1 MRAGRRVLVRASV
14 GVVALLVLGE
24 AACRIVERSRCR
36 TYCALTCDPHLRWGW
51 WHTPGAAGTCQ
62 LCAGGRPVW
71 RAYARY
77 DARGLRAARDVAT
90 TPAPGTFRILVL
102 GDSYTEG
109 LQVEAPWPRR
119 LERRLNRDASPVLR
133 YEVLNAAVAGWSV
146 DNALL
151 YLRDEGWRYRPD
163 LVLYAF
169 DTGNDVFENDHDLIR
184 AGPFPY
190 PAKPWFALEGDRLV
204 LHDFP
209 LPAEPWSAWL
219 ARRGRRVLD
228 DHSALGRGLL
238 ALAARVSVRPARASS
253 SAESVPRMGQNYLA
267 ATVPEWRRA
276 WRLTAALLA
285 ALRAEVERR
294 GARFAVVVV
303 NGREEV
309 TARWRWQLDLVPA
322 FRALPHDFDKPNRL
336 LTRFL
341 SRRGIPFVPLL
352 APFRAR
358 FGATGMPGFLPA
370 PDIHW
375 APAGHALAARV
386 VARALRAQA
395 LVGATPS
402 PVRPSARDP
411 RAAPSP

>member
-1 MRAGRRVLVRASV
+1 MRASA

-24 AACRIVERSRCR
+24 AACRLVERSRCR
-36 TYCALTCDPHLRWGW
+36 THCALTCDPHPHWGW
-51 WHTPGAAGTCQ
+51 WHTAGAAGTCQ
-62 LCAGGRPVW
+62 LCAGDRLVW
-71 RAYARY
+71 GTHARY
-77 DARGLRAARDVAT
+77 DARGLRTGRLVAP
-90 TPAPGTFRILVL
+90 TPPPGTFRILVL

-109 LQVEAPWPRR
+109 LQVAAPWPRR
-119 LERRLNRDASPVLR
+119 LERRLNRDGALR
-133 YEVLNAAVAGWSV
+133 YEVLNAGVAGWSI

-151 YLRDEGWRYRPD
+151 YFREEGWRYRPD

-169 DTGNDVFENDHDLIR
+169 DTGNDVFEADHDLIR

-190 PAKPWFALEGDRLV
+190 PAKPWFALEADRLV

-209 LPAEPWSAWL
+209 LPAERWGASIV
-219 ARRGRRVLD
+219 RRAQRVLED
-228 DHSALGRGLL
+228 RSALGRALV
-238 ALAARVSVRPARASS
+238 ALAARASARAAAASPA
-253 SAESVPRMGQNYLA
+253 AESVPRMGQNYLA
-267 ATVPEWRRA
+267 ETVPEWRRA
-276 WRLTAALLA
+276 WRLSDALLA

-341 SRRGIPFVPLL
+341 TRRGIPSVPLL
-352 APFRAR
+352 EPFRAR
-358 FGATGMPGFLPA
+358 FGATGTPGFLPA

-375 APAGHALAARV
+375 GPAGHALAARV
-386 VARALRAQA
+386 VACALRAQGLVPASRA
-395 LVGATPS
+395 LKNCA
-402 PVRPSARDP
+402 SAVFQ
-411 RAAPSP
+411 